1 MCCWKSW
8 DLVLAR
14 GGGLTK
20 PQLFFK
26 THRCR
31 APLRFPVHL
40 YRRRLHCRRLHPHDP
55 PLHLH
60 HLLLL
65 LLLRGIQGI
74 QGIHVEYRRPTTKW
88 YQPGWSVQP
97 GESTRVNKAATFRGG
112 ERENRATIQ
121 WLLQIAWGPKSV
133 SQTNNKSWHLNSLT
147 VDKWLKF
154 STQVGLLILKVFKIC
169 LYNKVQQISSFWR
182 LEFLRSSLRHGKW
195 QAILTQR

>member
-40 YRRRLHCRRLHPHDP
+40 YRRRLHCGRLYPHVPLHP
-55 PLHLH
+55 LRR
-60 HLLLL
+60 LLLL
-65 LLLRGIQGI
+65 LLSRDERTE
-74 QGIHVEYRRPTTKW
+74 HRRATTKQ